1 MAEQNSSSTLHDD
14 VSSVI
19 NLSFPIEAILAG
31 ALSLL
36 ENSESS
42 NAEDRR
48 EELFNAQQLVEIALD
63 KVRQIYSDADDLNIR
78 ARVKALESA
87 EVSHV

>member
-1 MAEQNSSSTLHDD
+1 MAEMNSSSTLHDD
-14 VSSVI
+14 VYSVI

-48 EELFNAQQLVEIALD
+48 EELFNAQQLVEIALG

-78 ARVKALESA
+78 TRVKALESA